1 MSLKPDIVLVGGGG
15 HCKVVISIIKKLDT
29 FNITGISDMK
39 ENLGKEVLGI
49 ETRYTDDQ
57 LEALHDKGIKYALVT
72 LGSVGNPDNRIRLF
86 EKLKQIGFE
95 IPLIISKDA
104 TVDESIE
111 IKEGT
116 VIMPGVIINPGTKIG
131 KNCIINTGA
140 IIDHDC
146 MIGDH
151 VHIAPGVTLSGSVK
165 IGTGS
170 HIGTGA
176 SVIQSISIGRNAL
189 VGAGSVV
196 TKDVEKNAKVVG
208 VPANRI
214 GESRIIMKDI
224 DDRYG

>member
-15 HCKVVISIIKKLDT
+15 HCKVVISIIKRLDT
-29 FNITGISDMK
+29 FNIKGISDLK

-49 ETRYTDDQ
+49 ETRYMDDQ
-57 LEALHDKGIKYALVT
+57 LKELHDKGIKYTFVT

-86 EKLKQIGFE
+86 EMLKQTGFE
-95 IPLIISKDA
+95 IPVIISKDA
-104 TVDESIE
+104 MVDESVEIE
-111 IKEGT
+111 EGT
-116 VIMPGVIINPGTKIG
+116 VIMPGAIINPGTKIG

-146 MIGDH
+146 TIGDH

-165 IGTGS
+165 IGSGS

-176 SVIQSISIGRNAL
+176 SVIHGIEIGSRVI

-196 TKDVEKNAKVVG
+196 VNTIQDNKKVMG
-208 VPANRI
+208 VPAR
-214 GESRIIMKDI
+214 G
-224 DDRYG
+224 

>member
-1 MSLKPDIVLVGGGG
+1 MSSKPEIVLVGGGG

-29 FNITGISDMK
+29 FNITGISDLK

-49 ETRYTDDQ
+49 MTKYTDDQ
-57 LEALHDKGIKYALVT
+57 LEELHDKGIKYALVT

-86 EKLKQIGFE
+86 EMLKQIGFE
-95 IPLIISKDA
+95 IPVIISKNA
-104 TVDESIE
+104 IVDESVE
-111 IKEGT
+111 MDEGT

-165 IGTGS
+165 VGMGS

-176 SVIQSISIGRNAL
+176 SAIHGIEIGSRVI

-196 TKDVEKNAKVVG
+196 VNTIQDNKKVMG
-208 VPANRI
+208 VPAR
-214 GESRIIMKDI
+214 
-224 DDRYG
+224 

>member
-1 MSLKPDIVLVGGGG
+1 MLSKPDIVLVGGGG

-29 FNITGISDMK
+29 FNIIGISDLK

-57 LEALHDKGIKYALVT
+57 LEELHNKGIKYAFVT

-86 EKLKQIGFE
+86 EILKQTGFE
-95 IPLIISKDA
+95 IPAIISRDA
-104 TVDESIE
+104 TVDESVE
-111 IKEGT
+111 IDEGT
-116 VIMPGVIINPGTKIG
+116 VIMPGAIINAGTKIG
-131 KNCIINTGA
+131 KNCIVNTGA

-176 SVIQSISIGRNAL
+176 SVIHGIEIGSRVI

-196 TKDVEKNAKVVG
+196 VNTIQDNKKVMG
-208 VPANRI
+208 VPAR
-214 GESRIIMKDI
+214 
-224 DDRYG
+224 

>member
-29 FNITGISDMK
+29 FNITGISDLK

-57 LEALHDKGIKYALVT
+57 LEELHDKGIKYAFVT

-95 IPLIISKDA
+95 IPVIISKDA
-104 TVDESIE
+104 IVDESVE
-111 IKEGT
+111 TEEGT
-116 VIMPGVIINPGTKIG
+116 VIMPGAIINPGAKIG

-151 VHIAPGVTLSGSVK
+151 VHIAPGVTLSGSVR
-165 IGTGS
+165 IGSGS

-176 SVIQSISIGRNAL
+176 SVIHGIEIGSRVI

-196 TKDVEKNAKVVG
+196 VNTIQDNKKVMG
-208 VPANRI
+208 VPARDSNL
-214 GESRIIMKDI
+214 SLL
-224 DDRYG
+224 

>member
-1 MSLKPDIVLVGGGG
+1 MSLKPDIILVGGGG

-29 FNITGISDMK
+29 FNIAGISDLK

-57 LEALHDKGIKYALVT
+57 LEELHDKGIKYAFVT

-86 EKLKQIGFE
+86 EMLKQTGFE
-95 IPLIISKDA
+95 IPVIISKDA
-104 TVDESIE
+104 IVDESVEIE
-111 IKEGT
+111 EGT
-116 VIMPGVIINPGTKIG
+116 VIMPGAIINPGTKIG

-140 IIDHDC
+140 VIDHDC

-165 IGTGS
+165 IGSSS

-176 SVIQSISIGRNAL
+176 SVIHGIEIGSRVI

-196 TKDVEKNAKVVG
+196 VNTIQDNKKVMG
-208 VPANRI
+208 VPARDL
-214 GESRIIMKDI
+214 S
-224 DDRYG
+224 

>member
-1 MSLKPDIVLVGGGG
+1 MSSKPEIVLVGGGG

-29 FNITGISDMK
+29 FNITGISDLK

-49 ETRYTDDQ
+49 MTKYTDDQ
-57 LEALHDKGIKYALVT
+57 LEELHDKGIKYALVT

-86 EKLKQIGFE
+86 EMLKQIGFE
-95 IPLIISKDA
+95 IPVIISKNA
-104 TVDESIE
+104 IVDESVE
-111 IKEGT
+111 IDEGT

-165 IGTGS
+165 VGMGS

-176 SVIQSISIGRNAL
+176 SAIHGIEIGSRVI

-196 TKDVEKNAKVVG
+196 VNTIQDNKKVMG
-208 VPANRI
+208 VPAR
-214 GESRIIMKDI
+214 
-224 DDRYG
+224 

>member
-15 HCKVVISIIKKLDT
+15 HCKVVISILKKLDT
-29 FNITGISDMK
+29 FNISGISDLR

-57 LEALHDKGIKYALVT
+57 LEELHDKGIKYAFVT

-86 EKLKQIGFE
+86 EMLKQIGFE
-95 IPLIISKDA
+95 IPVIISKDA
-104 TVDESIE
+104 IVDESVE
-111 IKEGT
+111 IDEGT
-116 VIMPGVIINPGTKIG
+116 VIMPGAIINPGTKIG

-176 SVIQSISIGRNAL
+176 SVIHGIEIGSRVI

-196 TKDVEKNAKVVG
+196 VNTVQDNKKVMG
-208 VPANRI
+208 VPAKDSS
-214 GESRIIMKDI
+214 SRLC
-224 DDRYG
+224 

>member
-1 MSLKPDIVLVGGGG
+1 MSSKPDIVLVGGGG

-29 FNITGISDMK
+29 FNIPGISDLK

-49 ETRYTDDQ
+49 MTKYTDDQ
-57 LEALHDKGIKYALVT
+57 LEELHDKGIKYAFVT

-86 EKLKQIGFE
+86 EMLKQIGFE
-95 IPLIISKDA
+95 IPVIISKDA
-104 TVDESIE
+104 TVDESVEIE
-111 IKEGT
+111 EGT
-116 VIMPGVIINPGTKIG
+116 VIMPGAIINPGTKIG

-176 SVIQSISIGRNAL
+176 SVIHGIEIGSRVI

-196 TKDVEKNAKVVG
+196 VNTIQDNKKVMG
-208 VPANRI
+208 VPAR
-214 GESRIIMKDI
+214 
-224 DDRYG
+224 

>member
-29 FNITGISDMK
+29 FNITGISDPK

-57 LEALHDKGIKYALVT
+57 LKELHDKGIKYAFVT

-86 EKLKQIGFE
+86 EMLKQTGFE
-95 IPLIISKDA
+95 IPVIISKDA
-104 TVDESIE
+104 MVDESVEIE
-111 IKEGT
+111 EGT
-116 VIMPGVIINPGTKIG
+116 VIMPGAIINPGTKIG

-146 MIGDH
+146 TIGDH

-176 SVIQSISIGRNAL
+176 SVIHGIEIGSRVI

-196 TKDVEKNAKVVG
+196 VNTIQDNKKVVG
-208 VPANRI
+208 VPAR
-214 GESRIIMKDI
+214 ESFVA
-224 DDRYG
+224 

>member
-29 FNITGISDMK
+29 FNIIGISDLK
-39 ENLGKEVLGI
+39 ENLGKGVLGI

-57 LEALHDKGIKYALVT
+57 LEALRDKGIKYAFVT

-86 EKLKQIGFE
+86 EILKQTGFE
-95 IPLIISKDA
+95 IPVIISKDSI
-104 TVDESIE
+104 VDESVE
-111 IKEGT
+111 IDEGT
-116 VIMPGVIINPGTKIG
+116 VIMPGAIINPGTKIG

-151 VHIAPGVTLSGSVK
+151 VHIAPGVTLSGSIK
-165 IGTGS
+165 IGSGS

-176 SVIQSISIGRNAL
+176 SVIHGIEIGSRVIVGGGSL
-189 VGAGSVV
+189 VA
-196 TKDVEKNAKVVG
+196 KDIPEDTVVVG
-208 VPANRI
+208 IPAKPMVR
-214 GESRIIMKDI
+214 
-224 DDRYG
+224 

>member
-29 FNITGISDMK
+29 FNIIGISDLK

-57 LEALHDKGIKYALVT
+57 LEELHDKGIKYAFVT

-86 EKLKQIGFE
+86 EILKQIGFE
-95 IPLIISKDA
+95 IPVIISKDA
-104 TVDESIE
+104 TVDESVEIE
-111 IKEGT
+111 EGT
-116 VIMPGVIINPGTKIG
+116 VIMPGAIINPGTKIG

-146 MIGDH
+146 TIGDH

-176 SVIQSISIGRNAL
+176 SVIQGIEIGSRVI

-196 TKDVEKNAKVVG
+196 VNTIQDNKKVMG
-208 VPANRI
+208 VPAR
-214 GESRIIMKDI
+214 G
-224 DDRYG
+224 

>member
-15 HCKVVISIIKKLDT
+15 HCKVLISILKKLDT
-29 FNITGISDMK
+29 FNITGISDLK

-57 LEALHDKGIKYALVT
+57 LEELHDKGIKYAFVT
-72 LGSVGNPDNRIRLF
+72 LGSVSNPDNRIRLF
-86 EKLKQIGFE
+86 EMLKQIGFE
-95 IPLIISKDA
+95 IPVIISKDA
-104 TVDESIE
+104 IVDESVE
-111 IKEGT
+111 TEEGT
-116 VIMPGVIINPGTKIG
+116 VIMPGAIINPGTKIG

-151 VHIAPGVTLSGSVK
+151 VHIAPGGTLSGSVK

-176 SVIQSISIGRNAL
+176 SVIQGIEIGSRVI

-196 TKDVEKNAKVVG
+196 VNTIQDNKKVMG
-208 VPANRI
+208 VPARNI
-214 GESRIIMKDI
+214 SSSLC
-224 DDRYG
+224 

>member
-15 HCKVVISIIKKLDT
+15 HCKVVISILKRLNT
-29 FNITGISDMK
+29 FNITGISDLE

-57 LEALHDKGIKYALVT
+57 LEKLHEEGIRYAFVT
-72 LGSVGNPDNRIRLF
+72 LGSVGDPDNRIRLF
-86 EKLKQIGFE
+86 EMAKQIGFE
-95 IPLIISKDA
+95 IPVIISKDA
-104 TVDESIE
+104 MVDESVEIE
-111 IKEGT
+111 NGT

-146 MIGDH
+146 VIGDH

-165 IGTGS
+165 IAMGS

-176 SVIQSISIGRNAL
+176 SVIHGIEIGSRVI

-196 TKDVEKNAKVVG
+196 VNAIQDNKKVVG
-208 VPANRI
+208 VPAR
-214 GESRIIMKDI
+214 SLT
-224 DDRYG
+224 

>member
-29 FNITGISDMK
+29 FNITGISDLK
-39 ENLGKEVLGI
+39 EYLGKEVLGI

-57 LEALHDKGIKYALVT
+57 LEELHDKGIKYALVT
-72 LGSVGNPDNRIRLF
+72 LGSVGDPDNRIRLF
-86 EKLKQIGFE
+86 GMLKQIGFE
-95 IPLIISKDA
+95 IPVIISKDA
-104 TVDESIE
+104 IVDESVE
-111 IKEGT
+111 IDEGT

-165 IGTGS
+165 IGSSS

-176 SVIQSISIGRNAL
+176 SVIHGIEIGCRVI

-196 TKDVEKNAKVVG
+196 VNTIQDNKKVMG
-208 VPANRI
+208 VPAR
-214 GESRIIMKDI
+214 G
-224 DDRYG
+224 

>member
-1 MSLKPDIVLVGGGG
+1 MLLNDRN
-15 HCKVVISIIKKLDT
+15 HCKVVISILKRLNT
-29 FNITGISDMK
+29 FNITGISDLE

-57 LEALHDKGIKYALVT
+57 LETLHDKGIKYAFVT

-86 EKLKQIGFE
+86 EMLKQIGFE
-95 IPLIISKDA
+95 IPVIISKDA
-104 TVDESIE
+104 MVDESVEIE
-111 IKEGT
+111 DGT
-116 VIMPGVIINPGTKIG
+116 VIMPGAIINPGTEIG

-165 IGTGS
+165 IGSRS

-176 SVIQSISIGRNAL
+176 SVIHGIEIGSRVIA
-189 VGAGSVV
+189 GAGSVV
-196 TKDVEKNAKVVG
+196 VNAIQDNKKVMG
-208 VPANRI
+208 VPAR
-214 GESRIIMKDI
+214 
-224 DDRYG
+224 

>member
-1 MSLKPDIVLVGGGG
+1 MSSKPDIVLVGGGG
-15 HCKVVISIIKKLDT
+15 HCKVVISILKKLDT
-29 FNITGISDMK
+29 FKITGISDLK

-57 LEALHDKGIKYALVT
+57 LEELHDKGIKYAFVT

-95 IPLIISKDA
+95 IPVIISKDA
-104 TVDESIE
+104 IVDESVE
-111 IKEGT
+111 TEEGT
-116 VIMPGVIINPGTKIG
+116 VIMPGAIINPGAKIG

-165 IGTGS
+165 IGSGS

-176 SVIQSISIGRNAL
+176 SVIHGVEIGSRAI

-196 TKDVEKNAKVVG
+196 VNTIQDNKKVMG
-208 VPANRI
+208 VPAR
-214 GESRIIMKDI
+214 
-224 DDRYG
+224 

>member
-29 FNITGISDMK
+29 FNITGISDLK

-57 LEALHDKGIKYALVT
+57 LEELHDKGIKYAFVT

-95 IPLIISKDA
+95 IPVIISKDA
-104 TVDESIE
+104 IVDESVE
-111 IKEGT
+111 TEEGT
-116 VIMPGVIINPGTKIG
+116 VIMPGAIINPGAKIG

-151 VHIAPGVTLSGSVK
+151 VHIAPGVTLSGSVR
-165 IGTGS
+165 IGSGS

-176 SVIQSISIGRNAL
+176 SVIHGIEIGSRVI

-196 TKDVEKNAKVVG
+196 VNTIQDNKKVMG
-208 VPANRI
+208 VPARD
-214 GESRIIMKDI
+214 SSSSLC
-224 DDRYG
+224 

>member
-1 MSLKPDIVLVGGGG
+1 MSSKPEIVLVGGGG

-29 FNITGISDMK
+29 FNITGISDLK

-49 ETRYTDDQ
+49 MTKYTDDQ
-57 LEALHDKGIKYALVT
+57 LEELHDKGIKYALVT

-86 EKLKQIGFE
+86 EMLKQIGFE
-95 IPLIISKDA
+95 IPVIISKNA
-104 TVDESIE
+104 IVDESVE
-111 IKEGT
+111 MDEGT

-176 SVIQSISIGRNAL
+176 SAIHGIEIGSRVI

-196 TKDVEKNAKVVG
+196 VNTIQDNKKVMG
-208 VPANRI
+208 VPAR
-214 GESRIIMKDI
+214 
-224 DDRYG
+224 

>member
-29 FNITGISDMK
+29 FNIIGISDLK

-57 LEALHDKGIKYALVT
+57 LEELHNKGIKYAFVT

-86 EKLKQIGFE
+86 EILKQTGFE
-95 IPLIISKDA
+95 IPAIISRDA
-104 TVDESIE
+104 TVDESVE
-111 IKEGT
+111 IDEGT
-116 VIMPGVIINPGTKIG
+116 VIMPGAIINAGTKIG
-131 KNCIINTGA
+131 KNCIVNTGA

-176 SVIQSISIGRNAL
+176 SVIHGIEIGSRVI

-196 TKDVEKNAKVVG
+196 VNTVQDNKKVMG
-208 VPANRI
+208 VPAR
-214 GESRIIMKDI
+214 
-224 DDRYG
+224 